1 MFWIL
6 RDQKSRRKLEIPWLA
21 CCGFPL
27 VYYLHWQKVARERYN
42 KSKCNTLL
50 SVRPFIGTEE
60 EFLGAIVIL
69 PTETYEQGVWS
80 AFSTNSGGILCSLI
94 VLFMSLRNVSL
105 HSSNS
110 PQGTGGR
117 VVVPALREKPR
128 RR

>member
-1 MFWIL
+1 MGSHIFGHSNDALTMHCIDKKLPERDIRKVSVIL
-6 RDQKSRRKLEIPWLA
+6 
-21 CCGFPL
+21 
-27 VYYLHWQKVARERYN
+27 
-42 KSKCNTLL
+42 LL

-110 PQGTGGR
+110 PRGTGGR
-117 VVVPALREKPR
+117 VVVPALREKPHR
-128 RR
+128 R